1 MGIKWVWGCFL
12 PCLTLLVR
20 AFHLVNGQDV
30 YYPVANL
37 SSSWPN
43 NPSPHHYVDS
53 DDRTVI
59 MPILLRKTSTDASFV
74 CGFYCNY
81 DCNYYLFAVLM
92 FPNSANQTI
101 RFPKVVWSAN
111 RNIPVQANG
120 TVQLTQGGDL
130 ILREVD
136 GTVVWS
142 TNTSGK
148 SVVGL
153 NLTETGNLV
162 LFDSNDASVWQSF
175 DHPTDSLVP
184 EQNLL
189 FGQKLS

>member
-1 MGIKWVWGCFL
+1 
-12 PCLTLLVR
+12 
-20 AFHLVNGQDV
+20 
-30 YYPVANL
+30 
-37 SSSWPN
+37 
-43 NPSPHHYVDS
+43 
-53 DDRTVI
+53 

-74 CGFYCNY
+74 FGFYCNY

-92 FPNSANQTI
+92 FPNSSNQTI

-111 RNIPVQANG
+111 RNIPVQANA

-142 TNTSGK
+142 TNTPGK

-175 DHPTDSLVP
+175 DHPTDNLVP
-184 EQNLL
+184 E
-189 FGQKLS
+189 

>member
-43 NPSPHHYVDS
+43 NPYPHHYVDS
-53 DDRTVI
+53 DDRTVV

-74 CGFYCNY
+74 FGFYCNY

-92 FPNSANQTI
+92 FPNSSNQTI

-111 RNIPVQANG
+111 RNMPVQANA

-142 TNTSGK
+142 TNTPGK

-175 DHPTDSLVP
+175 EHPTDNLVP
-184 EQNLL
+184 E
-189 FGQKLS
+189 